1 MSVKNLSDISGTP
14 TLRAKVVEGH
24 AAEVVLAQLRALFP
38 DRLNVN
44 LNQIVTGD
52 LTFLAILE
60 TGDPWIRNYCVK
72 DDAKDEE
79 GHLPPLCIRA
89 AD

>member
-1 MSVKNLSDISGTP
+1 MPVNNFSGISGTP

-38 DRLNVN
+38 GRLNVN
-44 LNQIVTGD
+44 LNQIVIGD
-52 LTFLAILE
+52 LTFLAILKA
-60 TGDPWIRNYCVK
+60 GDPWIRNYCVK

-79 GHLPPLCIRA
+79 DHLPPLCIRA
-89 AD
+89 D

>member
-1 MSVKNLSDISGTP
+1 MPVNNFSGISGTP

-24 AAEVVLAQLRALFP
+24 AAEVVLAQLRAFFP
-38 DRLNVN
+38 GRLNVN
-44 LNQIVTGD
+44 LNQIVVGD

-79 GHLPPLCIRA
+79 DHLPPLCIRA
-89 AD
+89 D